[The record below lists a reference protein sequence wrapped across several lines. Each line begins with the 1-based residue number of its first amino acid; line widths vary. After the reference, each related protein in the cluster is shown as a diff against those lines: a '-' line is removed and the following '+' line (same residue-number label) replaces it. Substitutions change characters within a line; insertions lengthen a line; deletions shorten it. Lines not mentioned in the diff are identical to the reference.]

1 MQPAHLAARAGSAHF
16 AFFPYVHPFLRF
28 VELTPSH
35 ELDMKQLAELITPR
49 TRLVSLVHVSNML
62 GCVADTQTIV
72 ELAQK
77 VGAKV
82 RGAARG
88 GS

>member
-1 MQPAHLAARAGSAHF
+1 
-16 AFFPYVHPFLRF
+16 
-28 VELTPSH
+28 
-35 ELDMKQLAELITPR
+35 MKQLAELITPR

-82 RGAARG
+82 RGAPRG